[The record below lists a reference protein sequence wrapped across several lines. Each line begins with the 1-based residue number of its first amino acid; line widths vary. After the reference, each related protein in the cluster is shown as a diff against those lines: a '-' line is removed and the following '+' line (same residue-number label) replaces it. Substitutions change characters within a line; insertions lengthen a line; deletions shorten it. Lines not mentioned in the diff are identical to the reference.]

1 MKGIAIDGNVPR
13 SEAAGDKFFRILR
26 FFAPTVCAIHRERGR
41 VVRSSARS
49 RRSLAAKR
57 TTDLA
62 DGCGAPANRYALSLS
77 LSSLLFPPWRFPPS
91 LPLSLSDRGGCAFR
105 PRFRFSRTAFFPRR
119 YSPMPPAAVIAVRA
133 PPALRRFYL
142 IALLCFIEQLL
153 RSRAVCFFFLRSLYR
168 KQLCP

>member
-1 MKGIAIDGNVPR
+1 MRDSPR
-13 SEAAGDKFFRILR
+13 KRKSRSL
-26 FFAPTVCAIHRERGR
+26 
-41 VVRSSARS
+41 VRSSARS

-77 LSSLLFPPWRFPPS
+77 LSRLSCFLPGGFLPPSLPTLPHS
-91 LPLSLSDRGGCAFR
+91 LPLSLSDRGGRAFR

-119 YSPMPPAAVIAVRA
+119 YSPMPPAVVIAVRA

-153 RSRAVCFFFLRSLYR
+153 RSRAFCFFFLRSLYR